1 MNMEKCL
8 ASICM
13 TCPSGFPC
21 CAAASPPATGSAP
34 PVGLGTA
41 GSNMAA
47 TAAAVSREP
56 PPHTRRPGL
65 GVGLGRPPRST
76 PRGLREPPASPW
88 ELVRPS
94 VTELSRAVRS
104 NILCTVPGCGKVLPN
119 PPALSMHLSKAHGVQ
134 QDGKINPAIRKD
146 LKTPQKYYCCPIEGC
161 PRGPERPF
169 SQFSLV
175 RQHFMKMHAEKKHKC
190 DKCNNSYGTIWD
202 LKRHSEDC
210 GKTFQCTCGCPYAS
224 RTALLSHIYR
234 TQHVI
239 PVEHRDPPSKKRKTE
254 TLVSSQLVGEKV
266 KEASVRVHTR
276 CTSTKD
282 LETSEIKPAAS
293 SQDSSRSYTT
303 KQTQTQQKN
312 TPKLLLPKPKV
323 ALVKLPLMQLTHLP
337 IFVSAPDSSVKPV
350 VVAVDDKGS
359 VMSTVHLMP
368 VPVGIMISSLGA
380 ETLAFKSTLPLSK
393 TKNAASVE
401 PVSTGMQVSL
411 DKGASDDTIQDLE
424 AICYKNGICST
435 NVQTDLS
442 YISQNFVTSAA
453 WTPDSS
459 VSSCS
464 QTDLT
469 FSSQVLLPISVQ
481 TQTLLPSSKLTSSIA
496 AQTDAHAQA
505 CFQSCGISRETQTN
519 RSQKDIDRRVQM
531 DQAVMCN
538 DIFDSVGSSFSDST
552 PVALPGT
559 SLMNAGLGQNLL
571 QRESCK
577 SLSPDAK
584 CEPIISFSTQN
595 NILPQQVMTDNQT
608 QTMELLNDLETIF
621 SNNTA
626 GQSLDNRSLLTDTSS
641 SVGTPLPSGPTQNA
655 GIDFDI
661 EDFFTASN
669 IQTQTEET
677 ELGNLNSE
685 PVLESLDIE
694 TQTDLFS
701 DNATQSYSCRGNPN
715 FLGLEMFDT
724 QTQTDLNF
732 FLDSPYLPLGNILKQ
747 STFSMSTD
755 SSDTE
760 TQTEVH
766 FPEKNVSNQMAESK
780 VQLNSAETQTMDS
793 CFETLGS
800 LFLTSNETQTA
811 MDDFLLADVAW
822 NTMES
827 QFSSVET
834 QTCAELCSL
843 FQGSDKASH

>member
-1 MNMEKCL
+1 M
-8 ASICM
+8 
-13 TCPSGFPC
+13 
-21 CAAASPPATGSAP
+21 AAAPARPPPPA
-34 PVGLGTA
+34 
-41 GSNMAA
+41 
-47 TAAAVSREP
+47 
-56 PPHTRRPGL
+56 RP
-65 GVGLGRPPRST
+65 GLGRPPRPAPP
-76 PRGLREPPASPW
+76 PRCTSQRPASPW

-94 VTELSRAVRS
+94 VAELSRAVRS

-119 PPALSMHLSKAHGVQ
+119 PPALGMHLSKAHRLQ
-134 QDGKINPAIRKD
+134 QDGKINPAIRKG
-146 LKTPQKYYCCPIEGC
+146 LKTPPKYYCCPIEGC

-190 DKCNNSYGTIWD
+190 DKCSNSYGTIWD
-202 LKRHSEDC
+202 LKRHIEDC

-234 TQHVI
+234 TQHEI

-254 TLVSSQLVGEKV
+254 TSVSVQLLGEKV
-266 KEASVRVHTR
+266 KEASDSVHTR
-276 CTSTKD
+276 CTSTQD
-282 LETSEIKPAAS
+282 LETSLSAS
-293 SQDSSRSYTT
+293 SDDSSHSSTT
-303 KQTQTQQKN
+303 KQMQTQPKN
-312 TPKLLLPKPKV
+312 APKLLLPKPKV
-323 ALVKLPLMQLTHLP
+323 ALVKLPIMQLTHLP
-337 IFVSAPDSSVKPV
+337 IFVSALDSSVKPV
-350 VVAVDDKGS
+350 VVAVDDTGS

-368 VPVGIMISSLGA
+368 LPVGIVMPA
-380 ETLAFKSTLPLSK
+380 VEADTLAFKDHFPLPKIK
-393 TKNAASVE
+393 TAGSIE
-401 PVSTGMQVSL
+401 PVSTGIQVNLGKVVSHN
-411 DKGASDDTIQDLE
+411 TVQDLGT
-424 AICYKNGICST
+424 ICYKNRICST

-442 YISQNFVTSAA
+442 YISQNFVPSAT

-469 FSSQVLLPISVQ
+469 FSSQVVLPISVQ
-481 TQTLLPSSKLTSSIA
+481 TQTLLPDSKLTSSIA
-496 AQTDAHAQA
+496 AQTETFAQA
-505 CFQSCGISRETQTN
+505 CFQPCGVSRETQTN
-519 RSQKDIDRRVQM
+519 RSQRGIDGRVQM
-531 DQAVMCN
+531 DQAVMCS
-538 DIFDSVGSSFSDST
+538 DLFDSVSSFSDST
-552 PVALPGT
+552 PVALPGDN
-559 SLMNAGLGQNLL
+559 LMAADLGHNLL
-571 QRESCK
+571 QRGSCK
-577 SLSPDAK
+577 LLSPDTK
-584 CEPIISFSTQN
+584 SEPIIHFSAQN
-595 NILPQQVMTDNQT
+595 NILPQQATTDNQT
-608 QTMELLNDLETIF
+608 QTMELLSDLETIF
-621 SNNTA
+621 SGNPA
-626 GQSLDNRSLLTDTSS
+626 GQADNRSLLTDASS
-641 SVGTPLPSGPTQNA
+641 NTGTPLPSGPAQNA

-677 ELGNLNSE
+677 ELGHLNPE

-701 DNATQSYSCRGNPN
+701 DNATQSYGCKGNPS

-747 STFSMSTD
+747 STFSVSTD

-760 TQTEVH
+760 TQTEVQL
-766 FPEKNVSNQMAESK
+766 PERDASNQIAESK
-780 VQLNSAETQTMDS
+780 VQLSSAETQTMDS
-793 CFETLGS
+793 CFETLGN

-811 MDDFLLADVAW
+811 MDDFLLADLAW

-843 FQGSDKASH
+843 FQGSDKTSH

>member
-1 MNMEKCL
+1 
-8 ASICM
+8 
-13 TCPSGFPC
+13 
-21 CAAASPPATGSAP
+21 
-34 PVGLGTA
+34 
-41 GSNMAA
+41 MAA
-47 TAAAVSREP
+47 TAAAAAAGGAAAAAVSRAP
-56 PPHTRRPGL
+56 PARRAGL
-65 GVGLGRPPRST
+65 GLGLGRPPRSV
-76 PRGLREPPASPW
+76 PRGPRERPSSPW

-119 PPALSMHLSKAHGVQ
+119 PPALSMHLSKAHGVQQ

-190 DKCNNSYGTIWD
+190 DKCSNSYGTIWD

-210 GKTFQCTCGCPYAS
+210 GKSFQCTCGCPYAS

-234 TQHVI
+234 TQHEI
-239 PVEHRDPPSKKRKTE
+239 PVEHRDPPSKKRKIE
-254 TLVSSQLVGEKV
+254 TSVSNQLVREKV
-266 KEASVRVHTR
+266 KGASASVQTR

-282 LETSEIKPAAS
+282 LETSEMKPAAS
-293 SQDSSRSYTT
+293 FEDSSCSYTT
-303 KQTQTQQKN
+303 KQTQTQPKN
-312 TPKLLLPKPKV
+312 SPKLLLPKPKV
-323 ALVKLPLMQLTHLP
+323 ALVKLPVMQLTQLP

-368 VPVGIMISSLGA
+368 LPVGFMIPGLEA

-393 TKNAASVE
+393 TKNTGSVE
-401 PVSTGMQVSL
+401 PVSTGIQVNL
-411 DKGASDDTIQDLE
+411 GKGASDNTIQDLE

-469 FSSQVLLPISVQ
+469 FSSQVLLPINVQ

-496 AQTDAHAQA
+496 AQTDALAQA

-519 RSQKDIDRRVQM
+519 RSQKDIDGRVQM

-538 DIFDSVGSSFSDST
+538 DIFDSVSSFSDST
-552 PVALPGT
+552 TVGLPG
-559 SLMNAGLGQNLL
+559 SNLMATGLGQSLL
-571 QRESCK
+571 QRGSCK
-577 SLSPDAK
+577 SLSPDTK
-584 CEPIISFSTQN
+584 CEPVISFSAQN

-641 SVGTPLPSGPTQNA
+641 HAGTPLPSGPTQNA

-677 ELGNLNSE
+677 QLGNLNSE
-685 PVLESLDIE
+685 PVLELLDIE

-732 FLDSPYLPLGNILKQ
+732 FLDSPYLPLGSILKQ

-766 FPEKNVSNQMAESK
+766 FPAKNSSNQMAESK

-811 MDDFLLADVAW
+811 MDDFLLADLAW

-843 FQGSDKASH
+843 FQGPDKSNH